1 MFAWEA
7 YEKGADVHLQADPT
21 KLELLH
27 KEYRVKK
34 GDFEQDKKLSIL
46 DKVRIQ
52 MLLTVALE
60 TDINKPLYAKF
71 KIEKLQNCAMY
82 CVKGLLIINSFYN
95 VMVRITLCSAHN
107 RQHNMKVLL
116 KSTLTRLLLT
126 PDWRACK
133 SIYS

>member
-46 DKVRIQ
+46 DKVGIQ
-52 MLLTVALE
+52 T
-60 TDINKPLYAKF
+60 
-71 KIEKLQNCAMY
+71 
-82 CVKGLLIINSFYN
+82 
-95 VMVRITLCSAHN
+95 
-107 RQHNMKVLL
+107 LL
-116 KSTLTRLLLT
+116 KQ
-126 PDWRACK
+126 
-133 SIYS
+133 

>member
-60 TDINKPLYAKF
+60 TDINNP
-71 KIEKLQNCAMY
+71 CMP
-82 CVKGLLIINSFYN
+82 SS
-95 VMVRITLCSAHN
+95 R
-107 RQHNMKVLL
+107 L
-116 KSTLTRLLLT
+116 KSCKIVQCTVWKDYLL
-126 PDWRACK
+126 
-133 SIYS
+133 